1 MFFGTLFRHN
11 LSEMRRGL
19 DTSSIPKLIK
29 VRAKLIIAI
38 QNPVGTNVHHDSVS
52 NARSL
57 LAQYRL
63 VPHVTF
69 EIFSGEIFGLVG
81 ESGSGKSTV
90 VQAMMRILPPPAI
103 ISKGE
108 VIINNEDILAS
119 SSLDVVGM
127 RWKKISIVMQSALNA
142 LNPVLSIR
150 EQIHDV
156 LKTHKN
162 LIGLDADERAK
173 ELLSLV
179 EIDHDR
185 LDSFPHQLSGG
196 MKQRIVIAIALAIM
210 PPIII
215 MDEPTTALDV
225 IVEREI
231 IAKII
236 DLRKKLG
243 FTILF
248 ITHDLNL
255 LLEFA
260 DRLAIMKNGEI
271 VELDKVENINAGG
284 KHPYTKKLIGSIPS
298 ASGKRQKGLLSKPK
312 SLNLSKNP
320 ILEVRNLKK
329 VFQSPGFFNKNK
341 LIAVN
346 DVSFKIHKGEIVGL
360 VGESGSGKSTVAKL
374 VTRLIRPSEGS
385 IYLNGENKKVTESRN
400 VPLQYRK
407 DVQMVFQDPFGSL
420 NSIHTVYHHLSRPL
434 YRHRLKDEV
443 TMLPYI
449 IDLLEKVGLSPG
461 EKFAEKFPHE
471 MSGGERQRVAIARAL
486 SLEPKIV
493 VADEPTSMLDVS
505 IRMEVL
511 EIFAKMRIE
520 NNLTVL
526 FITHDLASAR
536 YLADRIIVLKNG
548 KIIEENN
555 SEKLIQNPKEDY
567 TKQLV
572 NAASPGW
579 LNQITK

>member
-1 MFFGTLFRHN
+1 MNKPVINIKN
-11 LSEMRRGL
+11 LNV
-19 DTSSIPKLIK
+19 DYITDKNPINA
-29 VRAKLIIAI
+29 VR
-38 QNPVGTNVHHDSVS
+38 D
-52 NARSL
+52 
-57 LAQYRL
+57 
-63 VPHVTF
+63 VTF

-374 VTRLIRPSEGS
+374 VTRLIRPSGGS

>member
-1 MFFGTLFRHN
+1 MNNPLISVKN
-11 LSEMRRGL
+11 LSVEYITDM
-19 DTSSIPKLIK
+19 TSIQA
-29 VRAKLIIAI
+29 VR
-38 QNPVGTNVHHDSVS
+38 DVS
-52 NARSL
+52 
-57 LAQYRL
+57 
-63 VPHVTF
+63 F
-69 EIFSGEIFGLVG
+69 EISSGEIFGLVG

-90 VQAMMRILPPPAI
+90 VQAMMRILPPPAL
-103 ISKGE
+103 ISKGQ
-108 VIINNEDILAS
+108 VIINNKDIMAAS
-119 SSLDVVGM
+119 ESDIINF

-142 LNPVLSIR
+142 LNPILSIR

-156 LKTHKN
+156 LKIHKG
-162 LIGLDADERAK
+162 LIGKEADDRAK

-179 EIDHDR
+179 DIEYDR

-231 IAKII
+231 ISKVI
-236 DLRKKLG
+236 DLRKNLG

-271 VELDKVENINAGG
+271 VELDEMKNIQKGG

-298 ASGKRQKGLLSKPK
+298 ASGARQKGLLSKPD
-312 SLNLSKNP
+312 SLNFSKDP

-329 VFQSPGFFNKNK
+329 TFQSPGLFNKDE
-341 LIAVN
+341 LVAVN
-346 DVSFKIHKGEIVGL
+346 KVSFKVFKGEIVGL
-360 VGESGSGKSTVAKL
+360 VGESGSGKSTIAKL

-385 IYLNGENKKVTESRN
+385 IYLNGKNKKVTESRN
-400 VPLQYRK
+400 VPLEYRK
-407 DVQMVFQDPFGSL
+407 TVQMVFQDPFGSL
-420 NSIHTVYHHLSRPL
+420 NSIHTVYHHLARPL
-434 YRHRLKDEV
+434 FRHGLKNQEE
-443 TMLPYI
+443 MYPYI
-449 IDLLEKVGLSPG
+449 VHLLEKVGLTPG

-486 SLEPKIV
+486 SLDPKVI

-505 IRMEVL
+505 IRMDVL
-511 EIFAKMRIE
+511 EIFAKMRKE

-548 KIIEENN
+548 SVVEENT
-555 SEKLIQNPKEDY
+555 SEELIQNPKAEY

-572 NAASPGW
+572 KAASPGW
-579 LNQITK
+579 LSSLGKNFEKKKEHNDQ

>member
-1 MFFGTLFRHN
+1 MNNPIISVNN
-11 LSEMRRGL
+11 LSVEYVTG
-19 DTSSIPKLIK
+19 IK
-29 VRAKLIIAI
+29 SVQA
-38 QNPVGTNVHHDSVS
+38 VHNVS
-52 NARSL
+52 
-57 LAQYRL
+57 
-63 VPHVTF
+63 F
-69 EIFSGEIFGLVG
+69 EINSGEIFGLVG

-90 VQAMMRILPPPAI
+90 VQAMMRILPPPAL
-103 ISKGE
+103 ISKGN
-108 VIINNEDILAS
+108 VFINNEDIMAAS
-119 SSLDVVGM
+119 ETDIINF

-142 LNPVLSIR
+142 LNPVLSVR

-156 LKTHKN
+156 LKIHKG
-162 LIGLDADERAK
+162 LIGIEADNRAK

-179 EIDHDR
+179 DIEYNR

-231 IAKII
+231 ISKVIE
-236 DLRKKLG
+236 LRKKLD

-260 DRLAIMKNGEI
+260 DRLAIMKDGEV
-271 VELDKVENINAGG
+271 VELDEVKNIQKGG

-298 ASGKRQKGLLSKPK
+298 ASGVRQKGLLTKPDK
-312 SLNLSKNP
+312 LIFPKDP
-320 ILEVRNLKK
+320 ILEVKDLEK
-329 VFQSPGFFNKNK
+329 VFQSSNIFNKQK
-341 LIAVN
+341 LVAVN
-346 DVSFKIHKGEIVGL
+346 GVSFKIFKGEIIGL
-360 VGESGSGKSTVAKL
+360 VGESGSGKSTIAKL
-374 VTRLIRPSEGS
+374 VTRLMRPSAGS
-385 IYLNGENKKVTESRN
+385 IYLNGQNKKVTESRN
-400 VPLQYRK
+400 VPLEYRK
-407 DVQMVFQDPFGSL
+407 TVQMVFQDPFGSL
-420 NSIHTVYHHLSRPL
+420 NSIHTVYHHLARPL
-434 YRHRLKDEV
+434 FRHKLKDQTE
-443 TMLPYI
+443 MFPYI
-449 IDLLEKVGLSPG
+449 VHLLEKVGLTPG
-461 EKFAEKFPHE
+461 DKFAKKFPHE

-486 SLEPKIV
+486 SLDPQII

-505 IRMEVL
+505 IRMDVL
-511 EIFAKMRIE
+511 EIFAKMRKE

-548 KIIEENN
+548 AIVEENA
-555 SEKLIQNPKEDY
+555 SEKLIQSPKKEY

-572 NAASPGW
+572 TAASPGW
-579 LNQITK
+579 LSSLGENFEKKEEYNDQ

>member
-1 MFFGTLFRHN
+1 MNKPVINIKN
-11 LSEMRRGL
+11 LNV
-19 DTSSIPKLIK
+19 DYITDKNPINA
-29 VRAKLIIAI
+29 VR
-38 QNPVGTNVHHDSVS
+38 D
-52 NARSL
+52 
-57 LAQYRL
+57 
-63 VPHVTF
+63 VTF

-461 EKFAEKFPHE
+461 KKFAEKFPHE

-555 SEKLIQNPKEDY
+555 SENLIQNPKEDY

>member
-1 MFFGTLFRHN
+1 MNKPVINIKN
-11 LSEMRRGL
+11 LNV
-19 DTSSIPKLIK
+19 DYITDKNPINA
-29 VRAKLIIAI
+29 VR
-38 QNPVGTNVHHDSVS
+38 D
-52 NARSL
+52 
-57 LAQYRL
+57 
-63 VPHVTF
+63 VTF

-320 ILEVRNLKK
+320 ILEVQNLKK

-555 SEKLIQNPKEDY
+555 SENLIQNPKEDY

>member
-1 MFFGTLFRHN
+1 MNKPVINIKN
-11 LSEMRRGL
+11 LNV
-19 DTSSIPKLIK
+19 DYITDKNPINA
-29 VRAKLIIAI
+29 VR
-38 QNPVGTNVHHDSVS
+38 D
-52 NARSL
+52 
-57 LAQYRL
+57 
-63 VPHVTF
+63 VTF

-243 FTILF
+243 FTVLF

-374 VTRLIRPSEGS
+374 VTRLIRPSGGS
-385 IYLNGENKKVTESRN
+385 IYLDGENKKVTESRN

-443 TMLPYI
+443 KMLPYI

-486 SLEPKIV
+486 SLKPKIV

-555 SEKLIQNPKEDY
+555 SENLIQNPKEDY

>member
-1 MFFGTLFRHN
+1 MNNPLISVKN
-11 LSEMRRGL
+11 LSVEYVT
-19 DTSSIPKLIK
+19 DTSSVQA
-29 VRAKLIIAI
+29 VR
-38 QNPVGTNVHHDSVS
+38 DVS
-52 NARSL
+52 
-57 LAQYRL
+57 
-63 VPHVTF
+63 F
-69 EIFSGEIFGLVG
+69 EIRSGEIFGLVG

-90 VQAMMRILPPPAI
+90 VQAMMRILPPPAL
-103 ISKGE
+103 ISEGK
-108 VIINNEDILAS
+108 VVINNEDIMTAS
-119 SSLDVVGM
+119 ESDIINF

-142 LNPVLSIR
+142 LNPVLSVR

-156 LKTHKN
+156 LKIHKG
-162 LIGLDADERAK
+162 LIGKEADDRAK

-179 EIDHDR
+179 EIEYDR

-231 IAKII
+231 ISKVI

-260 DRLAIMKNGEI
+260 DRLAIMKDGKI
-271 VELDKVENINAGG
+271 VELDEVKNIQKGG
-284 KHPYTKKLIGSIPS
+284 KHTYTKKLIGSIPS
-298 ASGKRQKGLLSKPK
+298 TSGVRQKEFLSKPN
-312 SLNLSKNP
+312 SLNFSKDP
-320 ILEVRNLKK
+320 ILEVDNLKK
-329 VFQSPGFFNKNK
+329 VFQSPGIFNKNK
-341 LIAVN
+341 LVAVN
-346 DVSFKIHKGEIVGL
+346 EVSFKVFKGEIVGL
-360 VGESGSGKSTVAKL
+360 VGQSGSGKSTIAKL
-374 VTRLIRPSEGS
+374 VTRLIRPSSGS

-400 VPLQYRK
+400 VPLEYRK
-407 DVQMVFQDPFGSL
+407 TVQMVFQDPFGSL
-420 NSIHTVYHHLSRPL
+420 NSIHTVYHHLARPL
-434 YRHRLKDEV
+434 FRHELKDQTE
-443 TMLPYI
+443 MFPYI
-449 IDLLEKVGLSPG
+449 VHLLEKVGLTPG
-461 EKFAEKFPHE
+461 DKFAKKFPHE

-486 SLEPKIV
+486 SLDPQII

-505 IRMEVL
+505 IRMDVL
-511 EIFAKMRIE
+511 EIFAKMRKE

-548 KIIEENN
+548 AIVEENA
-555 SEKLIQNPKEDY
+555 SEKLIQSPKKEY

-572 NAASPGW
+572 TAASPGW
-579 LNQITK
+579 LSSLGENFEKKEEYNDQ

>member
-1 MFFGTLFRHN
+1 MNKPVINIKN
-11 LSEMRRGL
+11 LNV
-19 DTSSIPKLIK
+19 DYITDKNPINA
-29 VRAKLIIAI
+29 VR
-38 QNPVGTNVHHDSVS
+38 D
-52 NARSL
+52 
-57 LAQYRL
+57 
-63 VPHVTF
+63 VTF

-443 TMLPYI
+443 KMLPYI

-555 SEKLIQNPKEDY
+555 SEKLIQNPKKDY

>member
-1 MFFGTLFRHN
+1 MNKPVINIKN
-11 LSEMRRGL
+11 LNV
-19 DTSSIPKLIK
+19 DYITDKNPINA
-29 VRAKLIIAI
+29 VR
-38 QNPVGTNVHHDSVS
+38 D
-52 NARSL
+52 
-57 LAQYRL
+57 
-63 VPHVTF
+63 VTF

-179 EIDHDR
+179 EIDHNR

-555 SEKLIQNPKEDY
+555 SEKLIQNPKKDY

>member
-1 MFFGTLFRHN
+1 MNKPVINIKN
-11 LSEMRRGL
+11 LNV
-19 DTSSIPKLIK
+19 DYITDKNPINA
-29 VRAKLIIAI
+29 VR
-38 QNPVGTNVHHDSVS
+38 D
-52 NARSL
+52 
-57 LAQYRL
+57 
-63 VPHVTF
+63 VTF

-320 ILEVRNLKK
+320 ILEVQNLKK

-461 EKFAEKFPHE
+461 KKFAEKFPHE

>member
-1 MFFGTLFRHN
+1 MNKPIINIKN
-11 LSEMRRGL
+11 LNV
-19 DTSSIPKLIK
+19 DYITDKNPINA
-29 VRAKLIIAI
+29 VR
-38 QNPVGTNVHHDSVS
+38 D
-52 NARSL
+52 
-57 LAQYRL
+57 
-63 VPHVTF
+63 VTF

-320 ILEVRNLKK
+320 ILEVQNLKK

-385 IYLNGENKKVTESRN
+385 IYLNGKNKKVTESRN

-555 SEKLIQNPKEDY
+555 SENLIQNPKEDY

>member
-1 MFFGTLFRHN
+1 MNKPVINIKN
-11 LSEMRRGL
+11 LNV
-19 DTSSIPKLIK
+19 DYITDKNPINA
-29 VRAKLIIAI
+29 VR
-38 QNPVGTNVHHDSVS
+38 D
-52 NARSL
+52 
-57 LAQYRL
+57 
-63 VPHVTF
+63 VTF

-162 LIGLDADERAK
+162 LIGPDADERAK

-555 SEKLIQNPKEDY
+555 SEKLMQNPKEDY

>member
-1 MFFGTLFRHN
+1 MNKPVINIKN
-11 LSEMRRGL
+11 LNV
-19 DTSSIPKLIK
+19 DYITDKNPINA
-29 VRAKLIIAI
+29 VR
-38 QNPVGTNVHHDSVS
+38 D
-52 NARSL
+52 
-57 LAQYRL
+57 
-63 VPHVTF
+63 VTF

-329 VFQSPGFFNKNK
+329 VFQSPGFFNKDK

-443 TMLPYI
+443 KMLPYI

-555 SEKLIQNPKEDY
+555 SEKLIQNPKKDY